1 MALEWKILYQSGK
14 AKVGV
19 IKTSRSEI
27 ITPVFMPVATKAAL
41 KSLSTEELD
50 LLGFK
55 IILSNTYHLVFK
67 PGLEVI
73 EMAGGVHKFMRWNYS
88 LLTDSGGF
96 QVFSL
101 SKFRKIT
108 NEGVIFKSYTD
119 GKEHQFTPEFVIH
132 AQKIIGSDIM
142 MPLDVCLGYPAD
154 EKETIW
160 ALDTT
165 MRWLEKSLSVD
176 RLSKQSL
183 FGIIQGGFS
192 ETTRKKA
199 TMLVR
204 SLPVDGY
211 AIGGLAVGEP
221 KEIMYDLSDVITD
234 NLATFDKPVYLMGV
248 GHPVDILE
256 AIERG
261 VDMFD
266 CVLPM
271 RVARNGLLYTFDG
284 PIKIKHSKYFKNFNP
299 IDERIQQTFDFLKD
313 YTLAYLHHLFKTKE
327 MLGYRIATLINLA
340 FMTLLMEDVR
350 KHIRENTFSRFKR
363 EFVSKWQV
371 A

>member
-1 MALEWKILYQSGK
+1 MALEWKIIYQNGK

-41 KSLSTEELD
+41 KSLSTEELRE
-50 LLGFK
+50 LGFQ

-67 PGLEVI
+67 PGLDI
-73 EMAGGVHKFMRWNYS
+73 IKKAQGVHKFMRWDRS

-108 NEGVIFKSYTD
+108 EEGVVFKSYAD
-119 GKEHQFTPEFVIH
+119 GREHKFTPEFVVE

-142 MPLDVCLGYPAD
+142 MPLDVCLGYPSD
-154 EKETIW
+154 EKETLW
-160 ALDTT
+160 ALDMT
-165 MRWLEKSLSVD
+165 MKWLERSLAVE
-176 RLSKQSL
+176 RPNHQSL
-183 FGIIQGGFS
+183 FGIIQGAFY
-192 ETTRKKA
+192 EHTRKKA
-199 TMLVR
+199 SRMVK

-211 AIGGLAVGEP
+211 SIGGLAVGEP
-221 KEIMYDLSDVITD
+221 KDMMYHLTDVITD
-234 NLATFDKPVYLMGV
+234 EVSEFDKPVYLMGV
-248 GHPVDILE
+248 GHPIDMLE
-256 AIERG
+256 SIERG

-271 RVARNGLLYTFDG
+271 RVARNGLIYTFSG
-284 PIKIKHSKYFKNFNP
+284 PIKIRHAKYADDFRP
-299 IDERIQQTFDFLKD
+299 IDERIQSAYSFLEG

-327 MLGYRIATLINLA
+327 MLGYRVATLINLA

-350 KHIRENTFSRFKR
+350 KHIKDGTFAEFKQD
-363 EFVSKWQV
+363 FVERWSAK
-371 A
+371 